1 MTTAGNRSDA
11 RTDYPHMGC
20 EQWREI
26 LSAQLDG
33 EETAAERAAAQGH
46 LDGCA
51 DCRAWFTTAAAVTRR
66 VRTRLVTDVPDR
78 TDAILAAIGGGVVAG
93 ASVDAGTA
101 ADATP
106 PARRSRWRPHLPGR
120 GTLVVGLRAAL
131 GLLGAVQLV
140 LGLSQVGRGATA
152 DHLHAAGQ
160 HLWHESAAWN
170 VAVGAGFLFVAVRR
184 TPPAGLLPMLS
195 AFVGTLLLLSV
206 NDLATGSVSA
216 ERLVSHG
223 FLVVGYLITV
233 LLSRPGLRPGGPAP
247 QRQPGPSR
255 WRFGADEVDRPLR
268 LVRPESYPAQAA
280 DRFAAPA
287 AQFGPAAAASHVGA
301 TTPAARGGRVGR
313 AARAGRADE
322 RHAA

>member
-1 MTTAGNRSDA
+1 
-11 RTDYPHMGC
+11 MGC
-20 EQWREI
+20 EQWREV

-51 DCRAWFTTAAAVTRR
+51 DCRAWFTAAAAVTRR

-78 TDAILAAIGGGVVAG
+78 TAAILAA
-93 ASVDAGTA
+93 TA
-101 ADATP
+101 AAP
-106 PARRSRWRPHLPGR
+106 PPRRSWWRRLGGR
-120 GTLVVGLRAAL
+120 GPLVAGLRAAL

-140 LGLSQVGRGATA
+140 LGLAQVGRGATA
-152 DHLHAAGQ
+152 DHLHPTGQ

-206 NDLATGSVSA
+206 NDLATGSVGG

-233 LLSRPGLRPGGPAP
+233 LLSRSGLRPGGPAP
-247 QRQPGPSR
+247 QRQPTPSR
-255 WRFGADEVDRPLR
+255 WRFATDEVERPLR
-268 LVRPESYPAQAA
+268 VVRPESYPAQAA

-287 AQFGPAAAASHVGA
+287 AQFGPAAAAAHVGA
-301 TTPAARGGRVGR
+301 AAPAARGGRVGE

-322 RHAA
+322 RRAA

>member
-1 MTTAGNRSDA
+1 
-11 RTDYPHMGC
+11 MGC
-20 EQWREI
+20 EQWREV

-33 EETAAERAAAQGH
+33 EETAAELTAVQGH

-51 DCRAWFTTAAAVTRR
+51 DCRAWFTAAAAVTRR
-66 VRTRLVTDVPDR
+66 VRTRLVTEVPDR
-78 TDAILAAIGGGVVAG
+78 TEAILAAI
-93 ASVDAGTA
+93 A
-101 ADATP
+101 AA
-106 PARRSRWRPHLPGR
+106 PARRSWWQRVAGR
-120 GTLVVGLRAAL
+120 GPLVAGLRAVLGRGRLVAGLRAAL

-140 LGLSQVGRGATA
+140 LGLAQVGRGATA
-152 DHLHAAGQ
+152 DHLHPTGQ

-184 TPPAGLLPMLS
+184 SPPAGLLPMLS

-206 NDLATGSVSA
+206 NDLATGSVGG

-247 QRQPGPSR
+247 QRQPAPSR

-268 LVRPESYPAQAA
+268 VVRPESYPAQAA
-280 DRFAAPA
+280 DRHAAPA
-287 AQFGPAAAASHVGA
+287 ARTGHAAPAAGTGQAGD
-301 TTPAARGGRVGR
+301 RR
-313 AARAGRADE
+313 AA
-322 RHAA
+322 

>member
-1 MTTAGNRSDA
+1 
-11 RTDYPHMGC
+11 MGC
-20 EQWREI
+20 EQWREV

-33 EETAAERAAAQGH
+33 EETAAELTAVQGH

-51 DCRAWFTTAAAVTRR
+51 DCRAWFTAAAAVTRR
-66 VRTRLVTDVPDR
+66 IRTRLVTDVPDR
-78 TDAILAAIGGGVVAG
+78 TEAILAAIAAAPAHRPWWRRSGLVARGRSVAG
-93 ASVDAGTA
+93 LRA
-101 ADATP
+101 AF
-106 PARRSRWRPHLPGR
+106 GR
-120 GTLVVGLRAAL
+120 GRLVAGLRAAL

-140 LGLSQVGRGATA
+140 LGLAQVGRGAAA
-152 DHLHAAGQ
+152 DHLHPTGQ

-184 TPPAGLLPMLS
+184 SPPAGLLPMLS

-206 NDLATGSVSA
+206 NDLATGSVGG

-247 QRQPGPSR
+247 QRQPTPSR

-268 LVRPESYPAQAA
+268 VVRAESYPAQAA
-280 DRFAAPA
+280 DRYAAPA
-287 AQFGPAAAASHVGA
+287 AR
-301 TTPAARGGRVGR
+301 TGRPTRSGQ
-313 AARAGRADE
+313 ADE
-322 RHAA
+322 RRAA

>member
-1 MTTAGNRSDA
+1 
-11 RTDYPHMGC
+11 MGC

-46 LDGCA
+46 LDECA
-51 DCRAWFTTAAAVTRR
+51 TCRAWFATAAAVTRR

-78 TDAILAAIGGGVVAG
+78 TDAILAAIGGAAG
-93 ASVDAGTA
+93 A
-101 ADATP
+101 ADA
-106 PARRSRWRPHLPGR
+106 PAASRSRWRPHVPGR
-120 GTLVVGLRAAL
+120 GALVVGLRAAL

-140 LGLSQVGRGATA
+140 LGLAQVGRGETA
-152 DHLHAAGQ
+152 DHLHASGQ

-184 TPPAGLLPMLS
+184 SPPSGLLPMLS

-206 NDLATGSVSA
+206 NDLATGSVSG

-247 QRQPGPSR
+247 QRQPTPSR
-255 WRFGADEVDRPLR
+255 WRFGTDEGERPLR
-268 LVRPESYPAQAA
+268 VVNAGAYPAQAA
-280 DRFAAPA
+280 DRHAAPA
-287 AQFGPAAAASHVGA
+287 ARTGD
-301 TTPAARGGRVGR
+301 RR
-313 AARAGRADE
+313 AA
-322 RHAA
+322 

>member
-1 MTTAGNRSDA
+1 MTTAGNRSDT

-46 LDGCA
+46 LDECA
-51 DCRAWFTTAAAVTRR
+51 KCRAWFATAAAVTRR

-78 TDAILAAIGGGVVAG
+78 TDAILAAIGGAAAAG
-93 ASVDAGTA
+93 ATVDAGA
-101 ADATP
+101 VADATP
-106 PARRSRWRPHLPGR
+106 PTRRSRWRPHLPGR

-140 LGLSQVGRGATA
+140 LGLAQVGRGATA

-184 TPPAGLLPMLS
+184 SPPAGLLPMLS

-206 NDLATGSVSA
+206 NDLATGSVGT

-223 FLVVGYLITV
+223 FLVIGYLITV

-247 QRQPGPSR
+247 QRQPTPSR
-255 WRFGADEVDRPLR
+255 WRFGTDEGERPLR
-268 LVRPESYPAQAA
+268 VVNSGAYPAQAA
-280 DRFAAPA
+280 DRYAAPA
-287 AQFGPAAAASHVGA
+287 AR
-301 TTPAARGGRVGR
+301 TDRR
-313 AARAGRADE
+313 AA
-322 RHAA
+322 

>member
-1 MTTAGNRSDA
+1 
-11 RTDYPHMGC
+11 MGC
-20 EQWREI
+20 EQWREV

-33 EETAAERAAAQGH
+33 EETAAELTAVQGH

-51 DCRAWFTTAAAVTRR
+51 ECRAWFTAAAAVTRR
-66 VRTRLVTDVPDR
+66 VRTRLVVEVPDR
-78 TDAILAAIGGGVVAG
+78 TAAILAA
-93 ASVDAGTA
+93 TA
-101 ADATP
+101 AA
-106 PARRSRWRPHLPGR
+106 PARPPWWRVTGR
-120 GTLVVGLRAAL
+120 GRLASGLRPAFGSGGSVARLRAVFGRGPLVVGLRSAL

-140 LGLSQVGRGATA
+140 LGLAQVGRGATA
-152 DHLHAAGQ
+152 DHLHPTGQ

-184 TPPAGLLPMLS
+184 SPPAGLLPMLS

-206 NDLATGSVSA
+206 NDLATGSVGG
-216 ERLVSHG
+216 ERLISHG

-247 QRQPGPSR
+247 QRQPTPSR

-268 LVRPESYPAQAA
+268 VVGPDSYPAQAA

-287 AQFGPAAAASHVGA
+287 AHADQAA
-301 TTPAARGGRVGR
+301 PAARTSQAAPAARTGQAGDRR
-313 AARAGRADE
+313 AA
-322 RHAA
+322 